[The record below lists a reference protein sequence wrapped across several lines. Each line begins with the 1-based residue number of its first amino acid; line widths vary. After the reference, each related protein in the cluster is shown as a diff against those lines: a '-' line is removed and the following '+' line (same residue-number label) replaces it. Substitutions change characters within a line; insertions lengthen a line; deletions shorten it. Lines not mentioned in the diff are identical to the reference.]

1 MRRRDFTI
9 GLLLAAG
16 VPRVWAQ
23 KGAAQHRV
31 AIVRPAGPVTV
42 ISATGIRFYQAF
54 FAELRRLGD
63 VEGQN
68 LSVERYSGEGRPDGF
83 ADLARAVVNRKPD
96 VIVAIS
102 GEIAQ
107 AIRAANDAIPI
118 VLIGGG
124 DLVRAGLVTSLARPG
139 GNLTGVTVN
148 EGNEIFGK
156 RLQILKE
163 AIPSVSRVAYLDLR
177 TYWDGDAPSLLK
189 QSGQLHISLIPML
202 LGESTP
208 SAYQRVF
215 SETAHDLPDA
225 ITVSNRADLTAY
237 DQLVVDLV
245 NRSGLPAIYPVL
257 DYVEVGGLMAYASD
271 LCELAQRTATD
282 VHEILGGT
290 KPGEIPI
297 YQPTKYELVIN
308 LKAAKRLGL
317 TIPPTLLATADEVI
331 E

>member
-1 MRRRDFTI
+1 
-9 GLLLAAG
+9 
-16 VPRVWAQ
+16 
-23 KGAAQHRV
+23 
-31 AIVRPAGPVTV
+31 
-42 ISATGIRFYQAF
+42 
-54 FAELRRLGD
+54 
-63 VEGQN
+63 
-68 LSVERYSGEGRPDGF
+68 
-83 ADLARAVVNRKPD
+83 
-96 VIVAIS
+96 
-102 GEIAQ
+102 
-107 AIRAANDAIPI
+107 
-118 VLIGGG
+118 
-124 DLVRAGLVTSLARPG
+124 
-139 GNLTGVTVN
+139 
-148 EGNEIFGK
+148 
-156 RLQILKE
+156 
-163 AIPSVSRVAYLDLR
+163 
-177 TYWDGDAPSLLK
+177 
-189 QSGQLHISLIPML
+189 ML

-208 SAYQRVF
+208 SEYQRVF

>member
-9 GLLLAAG
+9 GQLLAAG

-177 TYWDGDAPSLLK
+177 TYWDGMPHLS
-189 QSGQLHISLIPML
+189 
-202 LGESTP
+202 
-208 SAYQRVF
+208 
-215 SETAHDLPDA
+215 
-225 ITVSNRADLTAY
+225 SNRADNCTS
-237 DQLVVDLV
+237 
-245 NRSGLPAIYPVL
+245 R
-257 DYVEVGGLMAYASD
+257 
-271 LCELAQRTATD
+271 
-282 VHEILGGT
+282 
-290 KPGEIPI
+290 
-297 YQPTKYELVIN
+297 
-308 LKAAKRLGL
+308 
-317 TIPPTLLATADEVI
+317 
-331 E
+331 